1 MYVRDTG
8 SGMNEAT
15 RNRIFEP
22 YFTTKAEGQGTG
34 LGLSIVHDIVAA
46 HEGGMEVETTL
57 GKGSTFTVFLP
68 VSRIGTGSRRLANKG
83 PLLMGNGQRIL
94 IVDDDPSVG
103 LVTRMTLQRSAYEP
117 EMFTSAC
124 EALKRFEMNP
134 QSFDLVIVDQN
145 MPETSGLDF
154 VRRARLLVPKLPII
168 MMSGRFEN
176 AEAISALEVDLLKK
190 PFEITNLIDA
200 VRSALDRAGKRM
212 AQS

>member
-1 MYVRDTG
+1 
-8 SGMNEAT
+8 
-15 RNRIFEP
+15 
-22 YFTTKAEGQGTG
+22 
-34 LGLSIVHDIVAA
+34 
-46 HEGGMEVETTL
+46 
-57 GKGSTFTVFLP
+57 
-68 VSRIGTGSRRLANKG
+68 
-83 PLLMGNGQRIL
+83 
-94 IVDDDPSVG
+94 
-103 LVTRMTLQRSAYEP
+103 
-117 EMFTSAC
+117 
-124 EALKRFEMNP
+124 MNP